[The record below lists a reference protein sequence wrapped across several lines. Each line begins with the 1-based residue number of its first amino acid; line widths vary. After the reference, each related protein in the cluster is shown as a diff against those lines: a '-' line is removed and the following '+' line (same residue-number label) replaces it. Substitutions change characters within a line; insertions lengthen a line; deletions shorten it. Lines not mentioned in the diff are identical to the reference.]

1 MVLIQAGGS
10 GDSMRKVIQAQ
21 VGQQPCEKDLTPIV
35 RALFGTKPASTPSGL
50 AATRATGLAK

>member
-21 VGQQPCEKDLTPIV
+21 VGRQLCEKDLTPIV
-35 RALFGTKPASTPSGL
+35 RALFGTKPATLVSGL
-50 AATRATGLAK
+50 AATPVSGLAK